1 MLSLE
6 AVLLLPVLALV
17 VVGLWEV
24 GGLLRDVLL
33 THEAARAGVRAA
45 ATSSGTQ
52 QPERAARAAAPE
64 LSLQVATSPSHR
76 SDGDLVEVE
85 VETTRTIGPVTHRVR
100 ASAVAR
106 VEPAVGASQDLPGA
120 TAPGASTPPGLGGG
134 P

>member
-52 QPERAARAAAPE
+52 QPARAARAAAPE
-64 LSLQVATSPSHR
+64 LNLQVTTSPSHR

-106 VEPAVGASQDLPGA
+106 VEPAVGARQGL
-120 TAPGASTPPGLGGG
+120 PGASTAPGLGGG